1 MQDRESSLL
10 EEAGEHKKS
19 QTGNEVFC
27 LKGFG

>member
-10 EEAGEHKKS
+10 ERAGEHKKR
-19 QTGNEVFC
+19 QTENEVFG